1 MIAFTRV
8 TAYPLQLL
16 PNSSVA
22 RRSLSLPKH
31 TEHRHACLCAQRS
44 FSLLYCYMNKTGR
57 NACLAHRLGSPCS
70 VAHEPRQS
78 LTPST
83 LHNLWK
89 GRRSAKPAKI
99 AILVCD
105 RTQRDTRRNLQGRRH
120 VSRYKHLNHPWRNA
134 EILSLASILAS
145 APIKRCC

>member
-1 MIAFTRV
+1 SRPAEADGT
-8 TAYPLQLL
+8 Q
-16 PNSSVA
+16 
-22 RRSLSLPKH
+22 
-31 TEHRHACLCAQRS
+31 ACLPVRPAGFQPAV
-44 FSLLYCYMNKTGR
+44 LLYDKTG
-57 NACLAHRLGSPCS
+57 NACLAHGFGSPCS

>member
-1 MIAFTRV
+1 FFG
-8 TAYPLQLL
+8 
-16 PNSSVA
+16 S
-22 RRSLSLPKH
+22 
-31 TEHRHACLCAQRS
+31 TESRPTEADGTQACLPVRPAS
-44 FSLLYCYMNKTGR
+44 FQPAVLLYQQNRQEYLFGAQTLEVRVPLRINLDR
-57 NACLAHRLGSPCS
+57 VSP
-70 VAHEPRQS
+70 
-78 LTPST
+78 TPST

-99 AILVCD
+99 AIPVCD
-105 RTQRDTRRNLQGRRH
+105 RTQRDTRGNLQGRRH